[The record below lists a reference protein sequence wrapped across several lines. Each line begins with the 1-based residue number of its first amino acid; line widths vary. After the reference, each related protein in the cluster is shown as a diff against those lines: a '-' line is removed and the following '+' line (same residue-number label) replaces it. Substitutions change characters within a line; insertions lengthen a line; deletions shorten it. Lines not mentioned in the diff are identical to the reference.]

1 MVSVDVSAEFG
12 LPLAYQV
19 QNLSSASMQGVET
32 ILQGRWR
39 SLTLTGNYTY
49 LDARDESPDRTDDT
63 LPYRPEHSA
72 SLGADWGWRRFTLHG
87 DARYRSR
94 IDEVFLYPLQA
105 PDEFWVFNAGAQ
117 CRLNGA
123 WTLSAKVNNFLDEPY
138 EEVARYRMPGRNWM
152 FGVATH
158 F

>member
-1 MVSVDVSAEFG
+1 MRS
-12 LPLAYQV
+12 Q
-19 QNLSSASMQGVET
+19 
-32 ILQGRWR
+32 WR
-39 SLTLTGNYTY
+39 TLTTTAGYTY
-49 LDARDESPDRTDDT
+49 VDARDESENRTDDT

-72 SLGADWGWRRFTLHG
+72 SLGADWDWNRFTLHG

-105 PDEFWVFNAGAQ
+105 PDEFWVFNAAAQ

-123 WTLSAKVNNFLDEPY
+123 WTLSAKVNNLLDASY
-138 EEVARYRMPGRNWM
+138 EELARYRMPGRNWL
-152 FGVATH
+152 FGVAMH